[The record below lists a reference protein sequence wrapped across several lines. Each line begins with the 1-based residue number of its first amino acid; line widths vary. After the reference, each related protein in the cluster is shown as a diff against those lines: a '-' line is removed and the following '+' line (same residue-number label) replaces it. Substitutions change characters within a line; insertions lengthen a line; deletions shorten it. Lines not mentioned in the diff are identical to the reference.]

1 MSLATSTSQ
10 DNADLQTGPGEIVSI
25 EAQATA
31 TAGRYLVSARHNVLP
46 TDAKVSSGGPG
57 LAIAAGELLLSS
69 LASCSFGLIQEKA
82 HEFGWPLSSLD
93 AEVLFQRDPAD
104 GTRYARLELAV
115 TAGGVTQQQAQQLLD
130 YFTGKCPIYNTLRR
144 GGPASARITATT

>member
-57 LAIAAGELLLSS
+57 LAIAAGELCCRHWRPA
-69 LASCSFGLIQEKA
+69 ASG
-82 HEFGWPLSSLD
+82 
-93 AEVLFQRDPAD
+93 
-104 GTRYARLELAV
+104 
-115 TAGGVTQQQAQQLLD
+115 
-130 YFTGKCPIYNTLRR
+130 
-144 GGPASARITATT
+144 

>member
-10 DNADLQTGPGEIVSI
+10 DSDLQAAVGEIVSI
-25 EAQATA
+25 QAEATA
-31 TAGRYLVSARHNVLP
+31 TAGRYLISARHNVLP

-57 LAIAAGELLLSS
+57 VAIAAGELLLSS

-82 HEFGWPLSSLD
+82 RELDFPLKDLS

-104 GTRYARLELAV
+104 GTRYARLELIV
-115 TAGGVTQQQAQQLLD
+115 TASGVTQEQAQQLLD

-144 GGPASARITATT
+144 GGPASARITATA

>member
-10 DNADLQTGPGEIVSI
+10 DGADLQIAAGEIVSI
-25 EAQATA
+25 QADA
-31 TAGRYLVSARHNVLP
+31 TNIAGRYLISARHNVLP

-57 LAIAAGELLLSS
+57 IAIAAGELLLSS

-82 HEFGWPLSSLD
+82 RELGFPLKDLS

-104 GTRYARLELAV
+104 GTRYARLELIV
-115 TAGGVTQQQAQQLLD
+115 SVSGVTQPQAQQLLD
-130 YFTGKCPIYNTLRR
+130 YFTGKCPIYNTLLR
-144 GGPASARITATT
+144 GGPASARITATA